1 MKFSRKMFFE
11 WSELQ
16 LLLFTIL
23 LIIRLFTLLPPGTSV
38 KDVTQIDLGI
48 TCAAISYASTVVLYR
63 ALQILMSNQHLLTTE
78 RRLIKGFFTL
88 MKNVVVGFVMSLKSM
103 RMHGV
108 LFMLRQKFTLKK
120 KADDQIQS
128 LEKMSTKYSD
138 L

>member
-1 MKFSRKMFFE
+1 MFFE
-11 WSELQ
+11 WSESQ
-16 LLLFTIL
+16 LLLFNTL
-23 LIIRLFTLLPPGTSV
+23 LIARMFTLLHPGTSV
-38 KDVTQIDLGI
+38 KDVILIDSGI
-48 TCAAISYASTVVLYR
+48 TCAAISYALTVDLYR
-63 ALQILMSNQHLLTTE
+63 ALQILTSNPFLLTTAK
-78 RRLIKGFFTL
+78 RLTNGFFTL

-108 LFMLRQKFTLKK
+108 LFTLRQKFTLKK